1 MKGLSTL
8 ESISYHQ
15 QQLMDELHGA
25 NHGCKDFDKISAIE
39 DHLTALIKELY
50 LIPLPRSA

>member
-15 QQLMDELHGA
+15 QQLMDELHGG
-25 NHGCKDFDKISAIE
+25 NHACKDFDKISAIE